1 MGVRRRREGTKGR
14 WTREKGK
21 KFANQGPFELS
32 VCVFLRPCQACRGKA
47 ARGQGEARFEWGRL
61 GTRGS
66 ASVTQCAS
74 RCVQSASFVAA
85 AAVSHPLCSNFAAPE
100 PRRHTGHAR
109 LDFSS
114 RYHIVAGFGRS
125 GMTLSHHK
133 RRAPQVAPTAHT
145 QIHAESHQIA
155 SCHQSSRN

>member
-1 MGVRRRREGTKGR
+1 MDAREGEEVCQPGALP
-14 WTREKGK
+14 GVC
-21 KFANQGPFELS
+21 

-85 AAVSHPLCSNFAAPE
+85 APAAVSHPLCSNFAAPE

-133 RRAPQVAPTAHT
+133 RRAPQSCSYCSYPNPCR
-145 QIHAESHQIA
+145 IA
-155 SCHQSSRN
+155 SDRIVPSVIPKLTTGPSWQ